1 MQKLFVTGRLGRD
14 PEIRYTP
21 DQKAVTT
28 FSVASDR
35 QYKGASGEKVKET
48 TWFKVTVWGNQA
60 EACNTYLHKGDLVLV
75 EGYIIIDPKTG
86 ASKIWS
92 GQDGSPRTTLEINAS
107 HVEFL
112 NTKGSDQG
120 EVNSEEELPF

>member
-35 QYKGASGEKVKET
+35 KYKEVKET

-112 NTKGSDQG
+112 NTKGSAEQSDSAPSD
-120 EVNSEEELPF
+120 EDNPF